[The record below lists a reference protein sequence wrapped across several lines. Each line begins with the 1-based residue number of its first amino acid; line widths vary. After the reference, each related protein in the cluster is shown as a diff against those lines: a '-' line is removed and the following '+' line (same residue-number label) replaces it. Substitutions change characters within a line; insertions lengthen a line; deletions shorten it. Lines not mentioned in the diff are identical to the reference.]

1 MNRPYTI
8 LLAITAVSTL
18 VVAAL
23 VLIVPDHTGE
33 LRTDLEVGD
42 YYVLHSINGKIDIRY
57 QIAEIRDDGTLDV
70 EVSSQGTDPKHF
82 DFTPEQYLQ
91 RIYLNDKGAVKDGNK
106 RAMIETLYGERVC
119 SLYKMDLSDYWVDS
133 HNIIFRSFVSGAG
146 NELVECSLIIQ

>member
-42 YYVLHSINGKIDIRY
+42 YYVLHSING
-57 QIAEIRDDGTLDV
+57 GTLDV
-70 EVSSQGTDPKHF
+70 EVSSQGTDPKHY

-91 RIYLNDKGAVKDGNK
+91 HIYFNDKGAVKDGNK

>member
-1 MNRPYTI
+1 MNRPYTT

-23 VLIVPDHTGE
+23 VLMVPDHTGE

-42 YYVLHSINGKIDIRY
+42 YYILYSINGKTDIRY

-70 EVSSQGTDPKHF
+70 EVSSPDTDPKHY

-91 RIYLNDKGAVKDGNK
+91 HIYLNDKSAVKDGNK
-106 RAMIETLYGERVC
+106 RAMIETAYGERMC
-119 SLYKMDLSDYWVDS
+119 SLYRLDFSDYWVDS